1 MSFMEVKEEI
11 HKIFF
16 FKFFGFGD
24 IKTRV
29 LIRIWVQEKPGSGYI
44 KGRERYPPSL
54 PPSLSQV
61 V

>member
-1 MSFMEVKEEI
+1 MSFLEVKEEI

-16 FKFFGFGD
+16 FIFFGFGFKK
-24 IKTRV
+24 IRV

-44 KGRERYPPSL
+44 KGRERYPPPC
-54 PPSLSQV
+54 PPPTSKV